1 MVKVVGSVGSVGS
14 VGRPWGDVMA
24 GRQESDMVAPVCKA
38 SNIAVRSS
46 SDSVR
51 SSRLTYFDIKRSV
64 VCTTPPAELVAV
76 STISYQ
82 PSPTVKVMVVVVS
95 ERETKCG
102 YV

>member
-1 MVKVVGSVGSVGS
+1 MGS
-14 VGRPWGDVMA
+14 VGRPWEDVMA

-46 SDSVR
+46 SASVR

-64 VCTTPPAELVAV
+64 VCTTPPAELAAV

-82 PSPTVKVMVVVVS
+82 PSPTVKVMVVVVIRKS
-95 ERETKCG
+95 NQVRLRVDETEMRPSR
-102 YV
+102 